1 MFITFEGSEGTGKS
15 TQIAHLAKDLQLAG
29 YPVLLTREPGGTPI
43 GVQIRRVLS
52 DLQNTDMQK
61 RTEILLFQASRSQLV
76 DQVIRPHLESGGI
89 VLSDRYA
96 DSTLAYQGYGYQ
108 MELTQI
114 RSIVNFATGGLKP
127 NLTLLFDMDVEEGL
141 RRRAT
146 GGEWNRLDA
155 MELAFYQ
162 RVRRGYLELA
172 DLEPDRWVRID
183 ASPPPEAVAEEV
195 RRIVLNRFQANHQI
209 TATSPD

>member
-1 MFITFEGSEGTGKS
+1 MFITFEGSDGSGKS
-15 TQIAHLAKDLQLAG
+15 SQIARLAEFLQMAG

-43 GVQIRRVLS
+43 GEQIRTVLS
-52 DLQNTDMQK
+52 DLLNTDMQK

-76 DQVIRPHLESGGI
+76 EQVIRPHLEKGGI

-108 MELTQI
+108 MDLAQI
-114 RSIVNFATGGLKP
+114 RSIVDFATAGLKP
-127 NLTLLFDMDVEEGL
+127 DLTLLFDMDVEEGL
-141 RRRAT
+141 RRRAK

-155 MELAFYQ
+155 LEVAFYQ

-172 DLEPDRWVRID
+172 EAEPWRWVLINA
-183 ASPPPEAVAEEV
+183 ASPFDEVADQVHQVVLHRLEAA
-195 RRIVLNRFQANHQI
+195 RPAPSS
-209 TATSPD
+209 TG